1 MFGGLTMSFSKTNQM
16 IRHITLLLFIGLA
29 WGQNKVNIKNLVQ
42 YGDKMFEQNED
53 KPYTGRVFD
62 LSKSTGEKIL
72 DGWYRDGKKSGRWTY
87 YTKKGNAKYKL
98 TYEKGNIATGQY
110 IDSLGNKYKG
120 EFVSSKDEKEKN
132 NGSFIIQNSYNYDF
146 TIQPNKL
153 ISYKNGK
160 EDGLLTT
167 WYENG
172 HKSSEGY
179 MNEGIENG
187 IWTFY
192 YENGFEKYKIKYNNG
207 IPFGELL
214 WWTESGEKQKTDDF
228 VTFYRKLYLH
238 NDLLPIMRRLVS
250 RKNDRSP
257 KIQYQIGDIY
267 LNDYKDYEKAIEEYQ
282 KVIRMFPGT
291 SQEPESL
298 FMIGYIY
305 SNILNDL
312 GSGMEIYKKF
322 LKKFPKHELTPT
334 VKFELEFLGVSIE
347 NIPDREIVTESKFS
361 THVDTKDST
370 TPAEKGGYGL

>member
-1 MFGGLTMSFSKTNQM
+1 
-16 IRHITLLLFIGLA
+16 
-29 WGQNKVNIKNLVQ
+29 
-42 YGDKMFEQNED
+42 
-53 KPYTGRVFD
+53 
-62 LSKSTGEKIL
+62 
-72 DGWYRDGKKSGRWTY
+72 
-87 YTKKGNAKYKL
+87 
-98 TYEKGNIATGQY
+98 
-110 IDSLGNKYKG
+110 
-120 EFVSSKDEKEKN
+120 
-132 NGSFIIQNSYNYDF
+132 
-146 TIQPNKL
+146 
-153 ISYKNGK
+153 
-160 EDGLLTT
+160 
-167 WYENG
+167 
-172 HKSSEGY
+172 
-179 MNEGIENG
+179 
-187 IWTFY
+187 
-192 YENGFEKYKIKYNNG
+192 
-207 IPFGELL
+207 
-214 WWTESGEKQKTDDF
+214 
-228 VTFYRKLYLH
+228 
-238 NDLLPIMRRLVS
+238 MRRLVS